1 MEDFDSRPIVVGV
14 DGSPA
19 SLAALRWAVDEAGR
33 RACRVDAV
41 LAWQRGRGMK
51 IGPVPAGVPRRLA
64 PERDRDAWKHVLDE
78 AVAEVSAHGV
88 VRKVLVSQ
96 DAGPTLTTMSENAAL
111 LVVGTRGAGPIRAAV
126 LGSVSAY
133 CLRHASCPVVVV
145 HDPDRRPESLAS
157 VTDPGVRITP
167 GLLR

>member
-19 SLAALRWAVDEAGR
+19 SLAALWWAVQEAGR

-41 LAWQRGRGMK
+41 LAWQRDRGMK
-51 IGPVPAGVPRRLA
+51 IGPPAGVPRRLA

-111 LVVGTRGAGPIRAAV
+111 LVVGTRGAGPIRVAV

-145 HDPDRRPESLAS
+145 RDPDRRPESLAS
-157 VTDPGVRITP
+157 VTDSGVPAAP
-167 GLLR
+167 GLLL